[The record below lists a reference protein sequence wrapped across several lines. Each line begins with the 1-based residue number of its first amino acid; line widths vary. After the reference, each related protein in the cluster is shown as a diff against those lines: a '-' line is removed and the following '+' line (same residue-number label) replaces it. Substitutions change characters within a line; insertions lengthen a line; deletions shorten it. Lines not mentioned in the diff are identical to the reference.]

1 MEDTASLEDSSMTI
15 VQAADSTI
23 AFAYIKEVQAKK
35 KRFFVLKSQPRR
47 SSLTNDFESGKSTL
61 NLPPR
66 YFLYAYKNKK
76 CYERGEPKRVYDLA
90 NVILLSR
97 STKKANQTILGVCLQ
112 DEALYLEFDTEDEL
126 SRWYFHLNEIFSAQ
140 RNCLW
145 PELKQ
150 CVNVTLKNKE
160 LAAASSKH
168 GKPNLP
174 GQYRFCLTDSAVLLV
189 KDDLLNPVLS
199 LPFPCIRSCTHSTV
213 SNLLKIDLGRLSP
226 LGEGLLHFKAEQSS
240 PFKELVEHLVRCLYE
255 TGSRDLEIVKSRK
268 NRRNSRQTSST
279 VSGST
284 ADDYQAQRPAS
295 VHCINQRTAC
305 AHCAARASVLS
316 AAQMKPSQSSSG
328 LGSDGSCSGSRGLSL
343 PPPDCQSQCSSAQQQ
358 QQQQEDYCLMEM
370 STGSN
375 DVGGTGGIAFRGRSP
390 NSSMS
395 LSTTSEVTGVG
406 GGGDSERGPSAV
418 STGHRGFGP
427 ADEQLQHH
435 QHHQGSPISRANSIG
450 CRPQSRGGL
459 FSQYPVVHHPHHSQQ
474 QQQQQ
479 RSPHMQS
486 RSRFQHQHQH
496 HHRNSSSHQ
505 VFAEQQGF
513 SRPRTTS
520 DAASLN
526 ASCANCGTSS
536 SGGLLRGFRPRAISY
551 GNKFGRPAAQPADGE
566 VLGVCDIASSSGAS
580 PSPSLALSSCMRP
593 LSESTASSSGELA
606 VPAAVSQQ
614 PSRLS
619 ADDEGSYVTMLLR
632 PTRSCLRQNSYQQQR
647 ELDEHK
653 GLNGDDDLDPYW
665 TPPGRLDSLLGPGT
679 SVEPPTVDSAA
690 PLVGDLRTTS

>member
-150 CVNVTLKNKE
+150 CVN
-160 LAAASSKH
+160 
-168 GKPNLP
+168 
-174 GQYRFCLTDSAVLLV
+174 
-189 KDDLLNPVLS
+189 
-199 LPFPCIRSCTHSTV
+199 
-213 SNLLKIDLGRLSP
+213 
-226 LGEGLLHFKAEQSS
+226 AEQSS

-536 SGGLLRGFRPRAISY
+536 GGLLRGFRPRAISY

-690 PLVGDLRTTS
+690 PLVGEVGGSEDYFMMDLGGATD